1 MKLSDVTNAVV
12 DQLKTT
18 CGQCSSD
25 MIDNQFFVCY
35 SECPS
40 FVTYRARL
48 EGTRETDSD
57 SLISLIEEWVRG
69 GVIVIVTGDLMT
81 VDPHC
86 SVAISSPDQPEC
98 SLPPTVKSNSTIKEA
113 EPVSDN
119 TPAIIG
125 GALGV
130 LFITVI
136 TIALAL
142 VIFIF
147 LKYCPKGNVSLK
159 KSGEKYVSMFQ

>member
-1 MKLSDVTNAVV
+1 
-12 DQLKTT
+12 
-18 CGQCSSD
+18 
-25 MIDNQFFVCY
+25 
-35 SECPS
+35 
-40 FVTYRARL
+40 
-48 EGTRETDSD
+48 
-57 SLISLIEEWVRG
+57 
-69 GVIVIVTGDLMT
+69 MT

-86 SVAISSPDQPEC
+86 SVAIYSPDQPEC
-98 SLPPTVKSNSTIKEA
+98 SLPPTGKSSSTVEEA

-119 TPAIIG
+119 TPALIG
-125 GALGV
+125 GAVGV

-147 LKYCPKGNVSLK
+147 LRYRPKGNILLK

>member
-1 MKLSDVTNAVV
+1 MKLKDVTAAVV
-12 DQLKTT
+12 KELKSF
-18 CGQCSSD
+18 CQECSSE

-35 SECPS
+35 SESPS

-48 EGTRETDSD
+48 EGTWKTDSG

-69 GVIVIVTGDLMT
+69 GVSVNVTGVLMT

-86 SVAISSPDQPEC
+86 SVAISSPDQSEC
-98 SLPPTVKSNSTIKEA
+98 SFLPTDRSTIEDA
-113 EPVSDN
+113 SDN

-125 GALGV
+125 GAVGV
-130 LFITVI
+130 II
-136 TIALAL
+136 IMIMIALVL

-147 LKYCPKGNVSLK
+147 LKYRPKGKVSLK
-159 KSGEKYVSMFQ
+159 MSGKKYVLV